1 MLWGLALYGLLV
13 LGVLFVWWMQ
23 TDQSQYPWRLPVAAV
38 LCLTS
43 GLWALAWMLRV
54 FLPAGHIAWDT
65 HAWSINNASLANVSL
80 NGVPQVC
87 ADGQRW
93 LLLRVTPLGLPAR
106 WLWVERNASP
116 AQWMALRRAL
126 YSRPK
131 PNPVT
136 MDALQHSGASA
147 PSP

>member
-1 MLWGLALYGLLV
+1 
-13 LGVLFVWWMQ
+13 
-23 TDQSQYPWRLPVAAV
+23 
-38 LCLTS
+38 
-43 GLWALAWMLRV
+43 MLRD
-54 FLPAGHIAWDT
+54 FLLAGHIAWDT
-65 HAWSINNASLANVSL
+65 HAWSITNTSRANVPL
-80 NGVPQVC
+80 NGVPKVC
-87 ADGQRW
+87 ADGQHW

-106 WLWVERNASP
+106 WLWLERKASP

-131 PNPVT
+131 PNPGT